1 MGPTETKS
9 HFAEAKWDCADETS
23 WQHIQFFGRS
33 SLAGLCIT
41 RRHWAQATTGLAQR
55 RETQVQMTKWQS
67 SNRKPSSE
75 MFGVILT
82 SPTFFPGESMLTPK
96 LPVTCILKPLQTIHV
111 VFARIVNPVT
121 KSPLENHD
129 HCGYNATVDMKI
141 IWIYGCLSTSS
152 HQNMAWRNLT
162 NKILSSIWCFSCWGS
177 ILNQIYL
184 MPGERLKPGAQ

>member
-23 WQHIQFFGRS
+23 WQHTHSILWLFGRS
-33 SLAGLCIT
+33 WQGCASRAGIG
-41 RRHWAQATTGLAQR
+41 RKRKRAWRKGVNHKS
-55 RETQVQMTKWQS
+55 KWQ
-67 SNRKPSSE
+67 NDNHRI
-75 MFGVILT
+75 VN
-82 SPTFFPGESMLTPK
+82 
-96 LPVTCILKPLQTIHV
+96 PVRSHFDLSFLIFSRLKYVNAEIASAVH
-111 VFARIVNPVT
+111 FEAADRIVNPVT